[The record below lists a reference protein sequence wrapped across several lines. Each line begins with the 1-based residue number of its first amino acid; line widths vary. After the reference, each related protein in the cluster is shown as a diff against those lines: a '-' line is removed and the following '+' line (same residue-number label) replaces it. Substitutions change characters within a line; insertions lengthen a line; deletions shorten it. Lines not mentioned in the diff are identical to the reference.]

1 MQFISLAI
9 PDVIL
14 VEPDIRGDHRGYFLE
29 SYRRDLFAENGI
41 DIDFVQDNMS
51 SSSYGV
57 VRGLHYQKNP
67 SAQGKLVR
75 VVTGEVFDVAVDIR
89 EGSPWYGK
97 WVGQFLSAGNKRS
110 MYVPPGFA
118 HGFCVVSDYTEFHYK
133 CTGYYSPENERS
145 VLWNDPAVGIE
156 WPIPLEQAIL
166 SEKDANA
173 PILADADNNYT
184 YGNGV
189 PRNR

>member
-1 MQFISLAI
+1 MQFIPLAI

-14 VEPDIRGDHRGYFLE
+14 VEPAIHGDHRGYFLE

-41 DIDFVQDNMS
+41 DINFVQDNMS

-67 SAQGKLVR
+67 AVQGKLVR
-75 VVTGEVFDVAVDIR
+75 VVNGEVFDVAIDIR

-97 WVGQFLSAGNKRS
+97 WVGQFLSAENKRS

-118 HGFCVVSDYTEFHYK
+118 HGFCVVSEYAEFHYK

-145 VLWNDPAVGIE
+145 VIWNDPAVGIE
-156 WPIPLEQAIL
+156 WPIPLEKVIL

-173 PILADADNNYT
+173 PILADADNNYV
-184 YGNGV
+184 YSNQ
-189 PRNR
+189 